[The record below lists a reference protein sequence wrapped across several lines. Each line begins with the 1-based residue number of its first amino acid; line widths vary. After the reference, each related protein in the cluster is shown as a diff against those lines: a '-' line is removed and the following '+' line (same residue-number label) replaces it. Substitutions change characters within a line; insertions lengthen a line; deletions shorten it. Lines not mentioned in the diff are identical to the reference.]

1 MQVCYLLS
9 DDNWLAYTESFKFK
23 RSWAYNK
30 ISIYHI
36 KHLKE
41 LLQSP
46 KVFIYRNRTHGHFEN
61 HPNVLKTE
69 AITSRE
75 AIIVVIVVEIVTATT
90 INTNVIVVSHSQSNN
105 LLQNAKLGQIYIMWV
120 WSFLTFLFCILF
132 ATIYIISILILTE
145 KKKASD
151 SWSIFYCWDH
161 LELLKVLNC
170 CCSHTAFHMNSQ

>member
-1 MQVCYLLS
+1 MQVCILS

-41 LLQSP
+41 LLWSP
-46 KVFIYRNRTHGHFEN
+46 KVFIYWNRTHGHFEN
-61 HPNVLKTE
+61 HPNVLKTK

-90 INTNVIVVSHSQSNN
+90 INIIVIVVSHSQSNN
-105 LLQNAKLGQIYIMWV
+105 LLQNTKLGQIYIMWV
-120 WSFLTFLFCILF
+120 WRFLTFLFCILF
-132 ATIYIISILILTE
+132 ATVYIISILILTE
-145 KKKASD
+145 KKGIRFLKH
-151 SWSIFYCWDH
+151 I
-161 LELLKVLNC
+161 LLLRSPRAPKIKVLNC